1 MIMHVT
7 EIQIGEQ
14 VQNMQKQSAN
24 FFRVAFLKLDI
35 ESKIMQIE
43 VEILI

>member
-1 MIMHVT
+1 
-7 EIQIGEQ
+7 
-14 VQNMQKQSAN
+14 MQKQSAN

-43 VEILI
+43 VEILIWKPRKLHII